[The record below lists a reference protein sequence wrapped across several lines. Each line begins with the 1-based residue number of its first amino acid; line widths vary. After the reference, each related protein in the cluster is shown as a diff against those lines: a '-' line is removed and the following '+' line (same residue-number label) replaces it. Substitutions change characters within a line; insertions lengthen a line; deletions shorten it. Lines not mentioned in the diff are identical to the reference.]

1 MKSQSKVARGAVYVS
16 AFLTFFM
23 LIVLV
28 GYIIIKG
35 APNLTPAMFEKVY
48 TTENVSMF
56 PAIVTTL
63 IVVILSLIIAT
74 PLGIFTGCYL
84 VEYAK
89 KGSRLVETIRLAT
102 ETLSGIPSILYGLF
116 GMLFFGTA
124 LHLGYSIMSGVLTL
138 SIMIL
143 PLIIR
148 STEEALLAVDDTLRS
163 GSLALGAGK
172 LRTIVRVVL
181 PVAIPGILSGVIL
194 AIGRC
199 VGETAAL
206 MFTLGTTTDMPTS
219 LMSSGRT
226 LSLHMYVL
234 STEGMYVKEAFATGF
249 ILIILTLLINGLSSL
264 IGSKLSGGK
273 QNA

>member
-1 MKSQSKVARGAVYVS
+1 MKARSMAAKAVIMAS
-16 AFLTFFM
+16 AFITFAI
-23 LIVLV
+23 LAILV
-28 GYIIIKG
+28 GYIVIKG
-35 APNLTPAMFEKVY
+35 APHLSAEMFEKTY
-48 TTENVSMF
+48 TTENISMF

-63 IVVILSLIIAT
+63 IVVVLSLVVAT
-74 PLGIFTGCYL
+74 PIGIFTGFYL

-89 KGSRLVETIRLAT
+89 KGSKIVEIIRIAT
-102 ETLSGIPSILYGLF
+102 ETLSGIPSIIYGLF
-116 GMLFFGTA
+116 GMLFFSIA
-124 LHLGYSIMSGVLTL
+124 LKLGYSILSGVFTL

-148 STEEALLAVDDTLRS
+148 STEESLLAVDDSLRS

-181 PVAIPGILSGVIL
+181 PVAMPGILSGVIL

-206 MFTLGTTTDMPTS
+206 MFTLGTTTDMPKS
-219 LMSSGRT
+219 LLSSGRT

-234 STEGMYVKEAFATGF
+234 SSEGLFVDQAFATGF
-249 ILIILTLLINGLSSL
+249 ILIIITLLINSLSSL
-264 IGSKLSGGK
+264 IGNRLSGG
-273 QNA
+273 N